1 MAETAHNLDINL
13 PERISAQFPQLTKLL
28 DNPDISGRFAKSEI
42 TANQSKRWFN
52 AFGLS
57 SLGLIIVMLLIAAWR
72 PFIHKAGIAT
82 PAWMLWLSATAGFAS
97 FAMLIT
103 STYVFGFQEKWLY
116 NRFVTE
122 RLRQWKFQQLLDGR
136 FVELSVT
143 NPHEFESELEKRW
156 VTAQFD
162 VLEKPGTMED
172 FLDAEDFRLFVR
184 PSVSANTELARTVA
198 DAYQML
204 RLDYQA
210 KYLSFK
216 KHTLGTLDVWTS
228 GIGKLTF
235 LLAGL
240 MALSE
245 IVIVALVP
253 SVSHESILSWL
264 FGVLALSLALISVAV
279 RIVRS
284 AKAISEETERYTTKW
299 VLLKTLAE
307 RFYRDANPEMR
318 LECMVE
324 TERVCVEELRE
335 FIRTFRKSD
344 YLI

>member
-28 DNPDISGRFAKSEI
+28 DNPEISGRFARSET
-42 TANQSKRWFN
+42 TANLSKRWFN
-52 AFGLS
+52 VFGLS
-57 SLGLIIVMLLIAAWR
+57 SLVLIILMLLIAAWR

-82 PAWMLWLSATAGFAS
+82 PSWLLWVSASAGFAS
-97 FAMLIT
+97 FAMSIT
-103 STYVFGFQEKWLY
+103 STYVFGFQGKWLL

-136 FVELSVT
+136 FVDLSVT
-143 NPHEFESELEKRW
+143 NPHEFDSELEKRW
-156 VTAQFD
+156 VMAQFD

-184 PSVSANTELARTVA
+184 PSVSANTEMARTVA
-198 DAYQML
+198 DAYQSL
-204 RLDYQA
+204 RLEYQA

-240 MALSE
+240 TALTE
-245 IVIVALVP
+245 IVIIAFNH
-253 SVSHESILSWL
+253 SASHESTVSWL
-264 FGVLALSLALISVAV
+264 LGVLALSLALISVAV
-279 RIVRS
+279 RIIRS

-307 RFYRDANPEMR
+307 RFYGDTDPEKQ

-335 FIRTFRKSD
+335 FIRTFNKSD
-344 YLI
+344 YLL